1 MTSKPEFLKKYLRG
15 PRRPRGPPVNQ
26 GGLKLRSDDE
36 LDGCL
41 VPKQNAS
48 RARTKKTLFK
58 VLRRD
63 ANGDKF
69 LFADEEDEPELPDSE
84 EEEVH
89 VVGED
94 GQTLVLNEEEKKKV
108 AQLIAKEEGWA
119 RPRGGSRE
127 PKSPKEGVTSE
138 VENPEVDNAWKEVFA
153 IDESL
158 AERAVSPVAAPSPY
172 DKRRA
177 RREIPAD
184 SALPVRQTDHSPSPQ
199 RRTTGKCIAS
209 RGRKTSQGEDL
220 SPPRKG
226 SDRDLSPP
234 RRSQRSLSLGREGE
248 DKDLSPPRRHASPA
262 ASLRG
267 GGSSRGYDA
276 HLDPVLERDAG
287 DARDRDLSPPRRRR
301 ESAAQGD
308 AEGE

>member
-36 LDGCL
+36 LDACL
-41 VPKQNAS
+41 VPQQKAS
-48 RARTKKTLFK
+48 RACTKKTLFK

-69 LFADEEDEPELPDSE
+69 LFADEEAEPELPDSE

-94 GQTLVLNEEEKKKV
+94 GQTLALNEEEKKKV
-108 AQLIAKEEGWA
+108 AQLIAREEGWD
-119 RPRGGSRE
+119 RPLGGPKE
-127 PKSPKEGVTSE
+127 PKSTREGATSE
-138 VENPEVDNAWKEVFA
+138 IENPEVNNAWKEVFA

-184 SALPVRQTDHSPSPQ
+184 SPLPLTQTDHDPSPQ
-199 RRTTGKCIAS
+199 RRTTEKCIAS
-209 RGRKTSQGEDL
+209 RGRKTSQDEDL
-220 SPPRKG
+220 SLHRKG

-234 RRSQRSLSLGREGE
+234 RRSQCPLSLEREGG
-248 DKDLSPPRRHASPA
+248 DKDLSPPRRRASPA

-267 GGSSRGYDA
+267 GGSSRGPDA
-276 HLDPVLERDAG
+276 HLDPALER